1 MCISYSRNLKMN
13 NCKEFRYL
21 EISFVSNY
29 FICRNIINKRT
40 NENLFARFK
49 EIISVA
55 SISICKS
62 NLLRGKNFRKIRNAS
77 IGRDLS
83 TDPSQFFRF
92 NSKILILTKI
102 LILLLQRWHALIDE
116 LIQISKAFRS
126 RFNPV
131 AKHDVN
137 SRVHCVIAFAYCR
150 AIDANDIDY
159 RPR

>member
-1 MCISYSRNLKMN
+1 MN

-29 FICRNIINKRT
+29 FICRNIINKRM
-40 NENLFARFK
+40 NENLVFAGFK

-55 SISICKS
+55 SISIYKS
-62 NLLRGKNFRKIRNAS
+62 DLLLRNFRKIRNAS

>member
-1 MCISYSRNLKMN
+1 MN

-29 FICRNIINKRT
+29 FICRNIINKRM

-102 LILLLQRWHALIDE
+102 LILLLQR
-116 LIQISKAFRS
+116 
-126 RFNPV
+126 
-131 AKHDVN
+131 
-137 SRVHCVIAFAYCR
+137 
-150 AIDANDIDY
+150 
-159 RPR
+159 

>member
-1 MCISYSRNLKMN
+1 MN
-13 NCKEFRYL
+13 NCKEFRFL

-29 FICRNIINKRT
+29 FICRNIINKRM

-55 SISICKS
+55 SISIYKS
-62 NLLRGKNFRKIRNAS
+62 DLLLRNFQKIRNAS

-102 LILLLQRWHALIDE
+102 LILLLQR
-116 LIQISKAFRS
+116 
-126 RFNPV
+126 
-131 AKHDVN
+131 
-137 SRVHCVIAFAYCR
+137 
-150 AIDANDIDY
+150 
-159 RPR
+159 